1 LVAIYASPTTA
12 YVDVAHSL
20 GNGDFHWVFGTTVS
34 GNFTAARALPGQ
46 FDGSYGADNVWARVD
61 GDSVRLNVLL
71 AKETNDN
78 LAPTSTAVTEGPTAD
93 NLDVLVADLN
103 GDGRD
108 DVIVN
113 DRSTNKSWI
122 ALADPNGVL
131 KFGSGWQQHPSTYVS
146 WSNFETLTGDVDGD
160 GRDDVIWV
168 HPASPARIY
177 VGLGN

>member
-1 LVAIYASPTTA
+1 V
-12 YVDVAHSL
+12 V
-20 GNGDFHWVFGTTVS
+20 
-34 GNFTAARALPGQ
+34 
-46 FDGSYGADNVWARVD
+46 

-78 LAPTSTAVTEGPTAD
+78 LAAKTTAVTEGPAAD
-93 NLDVLVADLN
+93 NLALLVADLN

-113 DRSTNKSWI
+113 DRSTNKSWVG
-122 ALADPNGVL
+122 LADPNGVL
-131 KFGSGWQQHPSTYVS
+131 KFGEGSQQHPSTYVT
-146 WSNFETLTGDVDGD
+146 WSNFEAFTGDVDGD